1 VVVKSLNAAT
11 VHMETYNSLIMGSF
25 NASTSLKLITT
36 NTAIRANVGLSNDE
50 LTGITDVTISTSHG

>member
-1 VVVKSLNAAT
+1 
-11 VHMETYNSLIMGSF
+11 METYNSLIMGSF